1 MTARSKRLASPKWGR
16 FRISR
21 ANKLMQWR
29 NENKLLRVTAYSITS
44 SFCKHFLKWNQGS
57 GRPGIRG
64 AGLNPR
70 VLGYTLFAMVAS
82 SLLDLNWTGQAR
94 CIATALFRADN
105 FAAVIDPGPGSTLEN
120 LREQLAAH
128 RLRIADLNAILLTHI
143 HLDHAGATGA
153 LVQEN
158 PALQVYVHARGATHM
173 IDPGKLLD
181 SAERLYGLEMQKLFG
196 DFLPVPEANLKILN
210 GGETLG
216 FGGRELRVLYTP
228 GHASHHVTY
237 FDPTER
243 VAYVGD
249 TAGICVEGH
258 PFILPAT
265 PPPDIQLELWIES
278 LDAIAQLRPRRLFLT
293 HFGYSDQAE
302 RHLNNYRERLR
313 HWGTL
318 SAEILSR
325 GQGQSEAVRAFAR
338 AVAAEAAEFL
348 SPAELSH
355 YVFNGALQ
363 LSWLGLERYHRKRAE
378 AKAQQPAG

>member
-1 MTARSKRLASPKWGR
+1 
-16 FRISR
+16 
-21 ANKLMQWR
+21 
-29 NENKLLRVTAYSITS
+29 
-44 SFCKHFLKWNQGS
+44 
-57 GRPGIRG
+57 
-64 AGLNPR
+64 
-70 VLGYTLFAMVAS
+70 MVAS
-82 SLLDLNWTGQAR
+82 ALLDLNWTGQAR
-94 CIATALFRADN
+94 SIATALVRADN

-120 LREQLAAH
+120 LRKQLAAH

-153 LVQEN
+153 LVEEN
-158 PALQVYVHARGATHM
+158 PALPVYVHARGATHM

-181 SAERLYGLEMQKLFG
+181 SAGRLYGLEMQKLFG

-293 HFGYSDQAE
+293 HFGYSDQVE

-313 HWGTL
+313 HWGRL
-318 SAEILSR
+318 SAEILRAGR
-325 GQGQSEAVRAFAR
+325 GAERGRPGIRA

-355 YVFNGALQ
+355 YVFNGAAKLPR
-363 LSWLGLERYHRKRAE
+363 LGLERYHRKRVE

>member
-1 MTARSKRLASPKWGR
+1 MIAS
-16 FRISR
+16 
-21 ANKLMQWR
+21 A
-29 NENKLLRVTAYSITS
+29 
-44 SFCKHFLKWNQGS
+44 
-57 GRPGIRG
+57 
-64 AGLNPR
+64 
-70 VLGYTLFAMVAS
+70 
-82 SLLDLNWTGQAR
+82 LLDLNWTGQAR
-94 CIATALFRADN
+94 CIATALLRSDN
-105 FAAVIDPGPGSTLEN
+105 FAAVIDPGPGSTLAN
-120 LREQLAAH
+120 LREQLALH

-158 PALQVYVHARGATHM
+158 PALHVYVHTRGVAHM
-173 IDPGKLLD
+173 MDPAKLLE
-181 SAERLYGLEMQKLFG
+181 SAGRLYGREMQTLFG
-196 DFLPVPEANLKILN
+196 DFLPVPESNLHILH
-210 GGETLG
+210 GGETLTLG
-216 FGGRELRVLYTP
+216 ARELRVLYTP

-249 TAGICVEGH
+249 TAGISIEGH

-265 PPPDIQLELWIES
+265 PPPDISLELWTAS

-293 HFGYSDQAE
+293 HFGFSDQPE
-302 RHLNNYRERLR
+302 RHLNAYRERLQ
-313 HWGTL
+313 HWGKL
-318 SAEILSR
+318 SGEILAR
-325 GQGQSEAVRAFAR
+325 GQEQSEAMRAFAR

-378 AKAQQPAG
+378 AKAKESAG